1 MRGCMNQNLTAVET
15 KETNSPDTVFAR
27 DIETRVFQAIAV
39 KCLSKIKG
47 ISLLEGNMLDSFLGR
62 EGPERIKGIVVEQDS
77 KSHSVNIKVELSIA
91 YGLSIPEK
99 AKEIQSRLVDDITR
113 LTGLHVAGVHVV
125 FKNLLPEKQL
135 ESLLAEKMKDRD
147 LDDKEIT
154 DETLDEYSEEF

>member
-1 MRGCMNQNLTAVET
+1 MTQNFTAVES
-15 KETNSPDTVFAR
+15 KEALSPETVFAR

-62 EGPERIKGIVVEQDS
+62 EGPERIKGILVEQDS
-77 KSHSVNIKVELSIA
+77 KSHSINMKIELNIA

-99 AKEIQSRLVDDITR
+99 AEEVQAKLVEDIIR
-113 LTGLHVAGVHVV
+113 LTGLHVASVHIV

-135 ESLLAEKMKDRD
+135 ESLLAEKMKDRS
-147 LDDKEIT
+147 LEDKEIT

>member
-1 MRGCMNQNLTAVET
+1 MTQNFTVAEP
-15 KETNSPDTVFAR
+15 KEASSQDTVFAR
-27 DIETRVFQAIAV
+27 DIETRVFQAITV

-47 ISLLEGNMLDSFLGR
+47 ISLLEGNMFDNLLGR
-62 EGPERIKGIVVEQDS
+62 EGTERIKGISIEQDP

-99 AKEIQSRLVDDITR
+99 SQEIQKKLVEDIVR
-113 LTGLHVAGVHVV
+113 LTGLHVAGVHIV

-135 ESLLAEKMKDRD
+135 ESLLAEKMKEKAPG
-147 LDDKEIT
+147 DDKEIS

>member
-1 MRGCMNQNLTAVET
+1 MRGCMNQNLTAVEI

>member
-1 MRGCMNQNLTAVET
+1 ME
-15 KETNSPDTVFAR
+15 
-27 DIETRVFQAIAV
+27 

-77 KSHSVNIKVELSIA
+77 KSHSVNIKIELSIA

-147 LDDKEIT
+147 LDDKDIT

>member
-1 MRGCMNQNLTAVET
+1 MNQNLTAVEI

>member
-1 MRGCMNQNLTAVET
+1 MNQNLTAVET